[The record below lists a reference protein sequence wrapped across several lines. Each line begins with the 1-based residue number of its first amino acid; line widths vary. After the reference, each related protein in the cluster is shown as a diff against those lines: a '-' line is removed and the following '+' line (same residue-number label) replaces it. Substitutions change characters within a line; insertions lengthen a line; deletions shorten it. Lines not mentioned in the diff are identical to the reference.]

1 MMAAPPRTLTE
12 LRSDS
17 EGGRTSCWL
26 INSFCWIVLMKPF
39 SDIRALMYG
48 LMDWAASNDRGIP
61 GSLSHT
67 VLQLWSQQQLWD
79 VEEKKKKKKRW
90 KLERGAGE
98 WGSLT

>member
-1 MMAAPPRTLTE
+1 MTAAPPRTITE

-79 VEEKKKKKKRW
+79 VEGKKKKMETR
-90 KLERGAGE
+90 ERCGGVGE
-98 WGSLT
+98 SYMI